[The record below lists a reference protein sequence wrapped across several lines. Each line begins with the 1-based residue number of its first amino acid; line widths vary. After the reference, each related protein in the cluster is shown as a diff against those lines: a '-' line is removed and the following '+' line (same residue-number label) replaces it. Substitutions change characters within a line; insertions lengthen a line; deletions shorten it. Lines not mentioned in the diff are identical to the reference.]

1 MLDTPADVIA
11 ADKAALY
18 ALGGDRS
25 ALSGGRAYSDS
36 LATTTGG
43 GASANA
49 RSGSQRPASAGAEAD
64 EESRFQLLRRA
75 TNAAG
80 GGNGGSS
87 SGSGEVAIDPMRLFQ
102 SRRAVGGSAATAV
115 EMTSSQRGP
124 TQRKFE

>member
-11 ADKAALY
+11 ADKAALS

-25 ALSGGRAYSDS
+25 ALGGGRAYSES
-36 LATTTGG
+36 LATTTGA
-43 GASANA
+43 GANS
-49 RSGSQRPASAGAEAD
+49 RSGTQRPTSAGAESD
-64 EESRFQLLRRA
+64 EEARFQLLRRA

-80 GGNGGSS
+80 AGGGG
-87 SGSGEVAIDPMRLFQ
+87 GGEVAIDPMRLFQ
-102 SRRAVGGSAATAV
+102 SRRAVGGPAAAAAV

>member
-11 ADKAALY
+11 ADKAALS

-25 ALSGGRAYSDS
+25 ALGGGRAYSES
-36 LATTTGG
+36 LATTTGA
-43 GASANA
+43 GANS
-49 RSGSQRPASAGAEAD
+49 RSGTQRPTSAGAESD
-64 EESRFQLLRRA
+64 EEARFQLLRRA

-80 GGNGGSS
+80 AGGGG
-87 SGSGEVAIDPMRLFQ
+87 GEVAIDPMRLFQ
-102 SRRAVGGSAATAV
+102 SRRAVGGPAAAAAV